1 MRRKTDLM
9 ITDLTRQDL
18 IDLFLTFDAYPLVS
32 LMDEISGRP
41 RELGIAWWG
50 RLDDQNFLSRLYD
63 LDAMPSTDTRFKTA
77 GEDIWQHREN
87 NSDWDDVWVF
97 VDDRFELATSDPMLL
112 RFLAETIHP
121 EVRSDRAEVDR
132 LRAEYNRILRPDRVE
147 IRQVS
152 TLSGRPVYGGGTAA
166 PRNIQAQTLRDA
178 IGQAIRSELTAG
190 KVEAYC
196 DELRMPDLPK
206 GSDAMPMSSKAGYVV
221 ERLARCSRPELV
233 RFARVVQE
241 LCSNTELGELLE
253 EIDWVVRPGVTGQPK
268 NIIFGSDGPKPD
280 LVLVDAVDNDI
291 QIVRNAEHCLI
302 YNRPINPDSGVS
314 FQMLV
319 DWWEMVNTSDG
330 TKPEN
335 GLHRRLLRG
344 QNEPEKAVFN
354 AYATLLREHG
364 FDLPALI
371 PQVYLHYDPETVDRR
386 RRVSGQ
392 ALERQRMDFLMLLP
406 GRNRVVI
413 EVDGQQHYTD
423 GRGAPSPRIYA
434 EMMAEDRRL
443 RLAGYEVFRIGGYEF
458 VDLGVGMRMAA
469 AFFTKLLERYE
480 VVRTDS

>member
-1 MRRKTDLM
+1 M

-18 IDLFLTFDAYPLVS
+18 VDLFLTFDASPLVS
-32 LMDEISGRP
+32 LMDELSGHP
-41 RELGIAWWG
+41 RKLGIAWWG
-50 RLDDQNFLSRLYD
+50 RLDDHSFLSRLYD
-63 LDAMPSTDTRFKTA
+63 LDALPSTDKRFITA
-77 GEDIWQHREN
+77 GHDIRQHREN

-97 VDDRFELATSDPMLL
+97 VDDRFELATSDQKLL

-121 EVRSDRAEVDR
+121 EVRSDRAEVDQ
-132 LRAEYNRILRPDRVE
+132 LRVEYNRILRPDRVE

-152 TLSGRPVYGGGTAA
+152 TLSGRPVYGGATAA
-166 PRNIQAQTLRDA
+166 PRNIQAQTLREA
-178 IGQAIRSELTAG
+178 IGQAIRCEFTAS

-196 DELRMPDLPK
+196 DELGMPDLPK

-221 ERLARCSRPELV
+221 ERLTGCSRPELV

-241 LCSNTELGELLE
+241 LCSQTELGEILA
-253 EIDWVVRPGVTGQPK
+253 EIDWVMRPGVAGQPK

-302 YNRPINPDSGVS
+302 YDRPINPDSGVS

-319 DWWEMVNTSDG
+319 DWWEMTNANDG

-335 GLHRRLLRG
+335 GLHSRLLRG
-344 QNEPEKAVFN
+344 QNEPERAVFN

-364 FDLPALI
+364 FELPALI

-406 GRNRVVI
+406 GRNRVVV
-413 EVDGQQHYTD
+413 EVDGQQHYTNH
-423 GRGAPSPRIYA
+423 RGTPSPRMYA
-434 EMMAEDRRL
+434 KMMAEDRRL

-458 VDLGVGMRMAA
+458 VDLDAGKRMATE
-469 AFFTKLLERYE
+469 FFAKLLRRHDVLRVE
-480 VVRTDS
+480 S